1 MAIYPMYDM
10 GMYPIYDGY
19 IWLYILCQVQR
30 CALRHGMEPWWM
42 TLAYG
47 PKWWD
52 ILMRAPSHPES
63 KGAAPP
69 IPKGFPKTI
78 APKFRVLAG
87 NTCCW

>member
-1 MAIYPMYDM
+1 MYDM

-19 IWLYILCQVQR
+19 IWLYIQCQVQR
-30 CALRHGMEPWWM
+30 SALRHGMEPWWM

-78 APKFRVLAG
+78 APKLRVLAG